1 MAVAPSKDIRNLFTG
16 VLPSRYYVMKKL
28 EISRTPPTLLGA
40 QLGILPRPGHTPDHP
55 LSDLDKSS

>member
-1 MAVAPSKDIRNLFTG
+1 LFTG